1 MRTLIIVLLLFS
13 SSLIA
18 REIVCIPNTLENSF
32 DEIVISKQ
40 GRGNKYQ
47 LKVIKGEQSI
57 LQSQVYYRFNRRKQ
71 LTTIKSKDGKI
82 EIRSGKLVNN
92 KVSSASL
99 KVCRNWNCLYQSNT
113 QCSRFN
119 GELYSK

>member
-99 KVCRNWNCLYQSNT
+99 KVSSLFDGTLRGYCKQY
-113 QCSRFN
+113 
-119 GELYSK
+119 K